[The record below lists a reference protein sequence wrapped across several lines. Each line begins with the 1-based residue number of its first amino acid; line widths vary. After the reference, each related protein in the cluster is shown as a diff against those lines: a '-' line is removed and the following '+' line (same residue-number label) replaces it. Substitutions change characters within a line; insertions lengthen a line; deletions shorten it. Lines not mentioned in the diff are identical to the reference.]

1 MKIWIKSLVI
11 SNQLI
16 NQDVNINSDCLK
28 LCTYNKIIE
37 GAFRL
42 IVTTYN
48 MFLIIQVITMN
59 FNFNLSSTFEVLYF
73 YLRFWASQTF
83 LLTNESIFPFKGCYS
98 KTVKIELDSMYY
110 DLDTKY
116 FKYFI
121 WKSIIYYIVIRNIK
135 S

>member
-1 MKIWIKSLVI
+1 MI

-59 FNFNLSSTFEVLYF
+59 FNLSSTFEVLYF

-83 LLTNESIFPFKGCYS
+83 LLTNESIFPFPGCYS
-98 KTVKIELDSMYY
+98 KTVKIELDFMYY

>member
-1 MKIWIKSLVI
+1 MI

-59 FNFNLSSTFEVLYF
+59 FNLSSTFEVLYF

-83 LLTNESIFPFKGCYS
+83 LLTNESIFPFQGCYS
-98 KTVKIELDSMYY
+98 KTVKI
-110 DLDTKY
+110 
-116 FKYFI
+116 
-121 WKSIIYYIVIRNIK
+121 
-135 S
+135 

>member
-1 MKIWIKSLVI
+1 MI

-59 FNFNLSSTFEVLYF
+59 FNLSSTFEVLYF

-83 LLTNESIFPFKGCYS
+83 LLTNESIFPFQGCYS
-98 KTVKIELDSMYY
+98 KNVKIELDSMYY